1 MIKHHINIYSLFKRN
16 YVNKVVMNFLKK
28 LGGVYRRKRKEDYV
42 IVLKSQ
48 KQNNLKRKNVAQFQ
62 YRANKAFLD
71 YYSSRGKLVTAVLL
85 LSGEITKWLRMLLLL
100 QST

>member
-16 YVNKVVMNFLKK
+16 YVNKVVMNLKK
-28 LGGVYRRKRKEDYV
+28 KQGGVYRRKRKEDYV

-48 KQNNLKRKNVAQFQ
+48 KQNNLKRNNAAHFQ

-71 YYSSRGKLVTAVLL
+71 YSSRGKLVTAVLL